1 VSRRGFLPFSE
12 GSRNCVGQA
21 LALVELKA
29 VLALLLGNFAFRCG
43 KVLAAECRIK
53 LPQGWLWHNGLQQY
67 VAWEAKRLVGTL
79 CSWCQF

>member
-29 VLALLLGNFAFRCG
+29 VLALLLGNFAFRC
-43 KVLAAECRIK
+43 VLPYVTYAARAAGC
-53 LPQGWLWHNGLQQY
+53 
-67 VAWEAKRLVGTL
+67 
-79 CSWCQF
+79 